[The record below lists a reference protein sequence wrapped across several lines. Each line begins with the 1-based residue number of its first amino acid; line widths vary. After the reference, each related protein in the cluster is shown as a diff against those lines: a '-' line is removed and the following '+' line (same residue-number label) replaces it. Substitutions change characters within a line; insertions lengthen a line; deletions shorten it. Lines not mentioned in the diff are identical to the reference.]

1 MWVIQCVRSKM
12 FASKDSGVLPTLS
25 QIDDALIFETRIAA
39 DVKLTGYFNDWL
51 TRYPSHNLKDFTYTV
66 VRAEDFVVSN
76 VMES

>member
-1 MWVIQCVRSKM
+1 MWVIQCARSKM
-12 FASKDSGVLPTLS
+12 FASKRSGILPTLS

-39 DVKLTGYFNDWL
+39 DVKLIGYFNDWL
-51 TRYPSHNLKDFTYTV
+51 TRYNLKDFTYTV

>member
-1 MWVIQCVRSKM
+1 M
-12 FASKDSGVLPTLS
+12 FASKRSGILPTLS

-39 DVKLTGYFNDWL
+39 DVKLIGYFNDWL
-51 TRYPSHNLKDFTYTV
+51 TRYNLKDFTYTV